1 MKQFTLIKH
10 FLFCLLLLIFVTV
23 GYGQKASTTKKPL
36 IVFVTGDHEYGGE
49 STLPIVAAE
58 LEKNYGFRTKVL
70 KAFPDQNSEENIP
83 GLEALKDADIAVFFL
98 RWRRL
103 PADQLQYIE
112 AYLKSGKPM
121 VGFRTTSH
129 AFNYPKGHP
138 LEKWNAF
145 GEFAFNAPP
154 GWGGV
159 ANHTHYGHESST
171 DVSIISAEA
180 KNPILTGV
188 ENNFHARSWLYQV
201 LPSYPKKGSVALL
214 MGHPIN
220 PSPASAYDNP
230 VVWTGVNSF
239 GAKIFFTTLGH
250 PDDFNQEAFQH
261 IVINGI
267 HWAAGKEIPQ
277 KWAGKININVPYR
290 GIVASTIK

>member
-1 MKQFTLIKH
+1 MKLFTSIKH
-10 FLFCLLLLIFVTV
+10 FLFCMLLLVFVNV
-23 GYGQKASTTKKPL
+23 GYSQKASSNKKPL

-49 STLPIVAAE
+49 STLPIIAAD
-58 LEKNYGFRTKVL
+58 LEKNYGFRTIVL
-70 KAFPDQNSEENIP
+70 KASPDKNSEENIP
-83 GLEALKDADIAVFFL
+83 GLEALKEADLAVFFL

-103 PADQLQYIE
+103 PADQIQYIE

-121 VGFRTTSH
+121 VGFRTTTH

-159 ANHTHYGHESST
+159 AKHTHYGHESST
-171 DVSIISAEA
+171 DVSIISTEA

-201 LPSYPKKGSVALL
+201 FPSYPMKGSVALL

-261 IVINGI
+261 VVINGI
-267 HWAAGKEIPQ
+267 HWAAGKEIPK
-277 KWAGKININVPYR
+277 KWAGKLNINIPYR

>member
-1 MKQFTLIKH
+1 
-10 FLFCLLLLIFVTV
+10 
-23 GYGQKASTTKKPL
+23 L

-49 STLPIVAAE
+49 STLPIIVAD
-58 LEKNYGFRTKVL
+58 LEKNYGFRTIVL
-70 KAFPDQNSEENIP
+70 KASPDQNSEENIP
-83 GLEALKDADIAVFFL
+83 GLEALKEADLAVFFL

-103 PADQLQYIE
+103 PADQIQYIE

-121 VGFRTTSH
+121 VGFRTTTH

-138 LEKWNAF
+138 LEKWNSF

-159 ANHTHYGHESST
+159 AKHTHYGHESST
-171 DVSIISAEA
+171 DVSIISTEA

-201 LPSYPKKGSVALL
+201 LPSYPMKGSVALL

-261 IVINGI
+261 VVINGI
-267 HWAAGKEIPQ
+267 HWAAGKEIPK
-277 KWAGKININVPYR
+277 KWAGKLNINIPYR